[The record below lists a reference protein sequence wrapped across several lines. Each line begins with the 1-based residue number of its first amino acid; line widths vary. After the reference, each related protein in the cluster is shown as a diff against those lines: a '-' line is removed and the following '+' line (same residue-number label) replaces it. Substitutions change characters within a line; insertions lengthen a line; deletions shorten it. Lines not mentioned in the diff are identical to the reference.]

1 MLGVCLLTASWCIFL
16 PWTTGGDTL
25 ESTLPGLIR
34 GALLFFGVWAWG
46 GCALLRC
53 PCGLGRRHLLCV
65 FCCICPWY
73 ATDTST
79 FMFASNV
86 RIKMV

>member
-1 MLGVCLLTASWCIFL
+1 MEGANMLGVCLLTASWCIFL

-34 GALLFFGVWAWG
+34 GALLFFGLWAWG

-73 ATDTST
+73 ATADVST
-79 FMFASNV
+79 YSC
-86 RIKMV
+86 

>member
-1 MLGVCLLTASWCIFL
+1 MLGVCMLTASWCIFL

-34 GALLFFGVWAWG
+34 AALLFFGVWAWG

-53 PCGLGRRHLLCV
+53 PCGLGRRPVSRAAPKETALYS
-65 FCCICPWY
+65 F
-73 ATDTST
+73 
-79 FMFASNV
+79 
-86 RIKMV
+86 